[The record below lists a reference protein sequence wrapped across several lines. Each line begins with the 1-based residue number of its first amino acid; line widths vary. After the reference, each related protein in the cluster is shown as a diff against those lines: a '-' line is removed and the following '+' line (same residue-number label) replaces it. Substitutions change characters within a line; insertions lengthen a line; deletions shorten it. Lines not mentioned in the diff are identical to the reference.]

1 MVKLLVGGEKLL
13 SNKVLIEPDLQTENK
28 TAIHIF
34 SKILAAKVTRCPRF
48 VEPNLR
54 RVCVGSIKVFC

>member
-1 MVKLLVGGEKLL
+1 MVKQLAGGDKLL
-13 SNKVLIEPDLQTENK
+13 TNTVLIEPDFQTENK
-28 TAIHIF
+28 TLIHIF

-48 VEPNLR
+48 VEPSLI